1 MARTK
6 FIAWHY
12 VVMLLLAL
20 CVQPLSATTTED
32 AGSKQR
38 NGYQL
43 IEWVE
48 LMPDDDLEALLNPP
62 AYLDNIADGSEA
74 DQIGSL
80 AAEAAAKQSND
91 RYQQALTSTKVR
103 PEFNQRKI
111 SIPGFIVPLAFDEN
125 MVITEFFLVPFFGAC
140 IHAPPPPPNQMI
152 YIRYPKGLKLENLY
166 DPYVAEGSLIVE
178 GHKSDGMGA
187 ASYSMNV
194 DNLSP
199 YTES

>member
-1 MARTK
+1 MARRK
-6 FIAWHY
+6 FTVWHY
-12 VVMLLLAL
+12 AVVLLLAL
-20 CVQPLSATTTED
+20 CARPMFAATAD
-32 AGSKQR
+32 KPDSNQQ
-38 NGYQL
+38 NGYQPV
-43 IEWVE
+43 EWVE

-62 AYLDNIADGSEA
+62 AYLDNIAEGSEA
-74 DQIGSL
+74 DQIGNQ

-199 YTES
+199 YTET